1 MTRDE
6 IRKHVG
12 NRVTLKLTPQA
23 PGGPNTVTGRIEGVL
38 DAVDGLLV
46 TVIPDGTTAAA
57 RTIHYH
63 YIEAIAPA
71 L

>member
-12 NRVTLKLTPQA
+12 KRVTLKLTPQA
-23 PGGPNTVTGRIEGVL
+23 PGGPSVTGRIEGVL

-46 TVIPDGTTAAA
+46 TVVPDGAPAAA

-63 YIEAIAPA
+63 HIEAITPAP
-71 L
+71 